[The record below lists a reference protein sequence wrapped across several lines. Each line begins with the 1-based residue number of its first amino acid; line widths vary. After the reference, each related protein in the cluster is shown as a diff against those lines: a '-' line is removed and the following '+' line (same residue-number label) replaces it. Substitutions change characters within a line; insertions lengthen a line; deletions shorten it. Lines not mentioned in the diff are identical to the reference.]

1 MRASDGGLAADQDAG
16 AQNSKNDARAAIP
29 GKRRL
34 ARWIIIGNATG
45 APVADRTNIMTGGPR
60 GWPVT
65 PLFN

>member
-29 GKRRL
+29 GKRCL
-34 ARWIIIGNATG
+34 ARWITIADATG

-65 PLFN
+65 PLLK